1 MRNPPHQQPQVSKAY
16 RLLASYIHEGVKLD
30 LFGTLDEEGY
40 EVFDIALAGTNI
52 SLFELVP
59 TEFLERLSTWCNDKL
74 PSPREVRIQSAMEA
88 QYERMK
94 WAREYA

>member
-1 MRNPPHQQPQVSKAY
+1 MRIPIHQQPQVSRTL
-16 RLLASYIHEGVKLD
+16 RLLTSYLHEGLLLD
-30 LFGTLDEEGY
+30 LYGTLDEAGY

-74 PSPREVRIQSAMEA
+74 PSPREVRIQSEMEA
-88 QYERMK
+88 RYERMK